1 MDLQQI
7 GDQLRPV
14 FESGKARKA
23 IVFGSLARGTAE
35 RRSDLDLLVVD
46 DEPLPYLRRLDK
58 YYDAIVTLLHVPLDL
73 FVYTSREFEENLEL
87 PFLSRVIKEGQVIYE
102 P

>member
-7 GDQLRPV
+7 GAQLRPV
-14 FESGKARKA
+14 FESGKAREA
-23 IVFGSLARGTAE
+23 IVFGSLARGTAD

-58 YYDAIVTLLHVPLDL
+58 YYDAIVTLLHVPLD
-73 FVYTSREFEENLEL
+73 SRGKLWT
-87 PFLSRVIKEGQVIYE
+87 P
-102 P
+102 